1 MILSEHK
8 LTIYIPWYITLWKKV
23 VGDNEELQSSEKARK
38 RLKKACNVKFDLVI
52 DSEND
57 IAIETSDPKLKK
69 IIKACNMQTKA
80 NKWVVMKTKLVY
92 ISRRVKYL

>member
-1 MILSEHK
+1 
-8 LTIYIPWYITLWKKV
+8 
-23 VGDNEELQSSEKARK
+23 LQSSEKARK

-80 NKWVVMKTKLVY
+80 NK
-92 ISRRVKYL
+92 